1 VGAAI
6 WASVIGVVIVALA
19 VGIPYWLT
27 HRHMRPQHDPREAQ
41 AYQQA
46 TGRSAEQ
53 IAAGEQ
59 GQTLRVGRGAG
70 RRWHAAHAGVDP
82 ETGEPEPKT
91 GKPGWPEGT
100 G

>member
-1 VGAAI
+1 MSTAI
-6 WASVIGVVIVALA
+6 WASVVGVVIVALA

-27 HRHMRPQHDPREAQ
+27 HRRMRSQHDPDESQ
-41 AYQQA
+41 AYQEA

-53 IAAGEQ
+53 IAAGVKGRPVQ
-59 GQTLRVGRGAG
+59 ADRGAG
-70 RRWHAAHAGVDP
+70 RRWRAADAGVDP